1 MEANITQLDD
11 RSIPPIDSHLE
22 FMNQDHNDIDDNY
35 NHEPEQQHHTHKKQ
49 KNYLPEFQEYF
60 QRYPQQQQQP
70 IYQMNSKTK
79 DILTDLDKSAYVI
92 IFLAF
97 ILGFF
102 MGKTMQPVILRP
114 M

>member
-11 RSIPPIDSHLE
+11 RSIPPMDSHLE
-22 FMNQDHNDIDDNY
+22 FLNQDHNDIDDNY
-35 NHEPEQQHHTHKKQ
+35 NHEPEQHHHHTHKKQ

-60 QRYPQQQQQP
+60 QRHPQQP

>member
-1 MEANITQLDD
+1 MEANITQIDD
-11 RSIPPIDSHLE
+11 RSIPPMDPHLD
-22 FMNQDHNDIDDNY
+22 FMNQEHHDIEDNY
-35 NHEPEQQHHTHKKQ
+35 NQEPEQQHKKQ
-49 KNYLPEFQEYF
+49 KNFLPEFQEYL
-60 QRYPQQQQQP
+60 QRYPPQQQQP
-70 IYQMNSKTK
+70 IYQMNTKTK